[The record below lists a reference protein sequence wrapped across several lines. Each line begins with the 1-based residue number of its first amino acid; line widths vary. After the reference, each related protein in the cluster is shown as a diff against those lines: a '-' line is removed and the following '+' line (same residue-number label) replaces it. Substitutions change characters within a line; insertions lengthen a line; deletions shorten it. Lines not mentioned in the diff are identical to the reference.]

1 MFIFLQLTSHA
12 KVDRWFQLRA
22 ESGFVD
28 GTDELGADEP
38 ADLATAEAL
47 LKRHKR
53 KKKRGKLSFRFGRS
67 TF

>member
-1 MFIFLQLTSHA
+1 LLILQLTSHA

-28 GTDELGADEP
+28 GTGDELAAEP
-38 ADLATAEAL
+38 CDLAAAEAL
-47 LKRHKR
+47 MKRHKR
-53 KKKRGKLSFRFGRS
+53 KKRRGKLSFRFGRS